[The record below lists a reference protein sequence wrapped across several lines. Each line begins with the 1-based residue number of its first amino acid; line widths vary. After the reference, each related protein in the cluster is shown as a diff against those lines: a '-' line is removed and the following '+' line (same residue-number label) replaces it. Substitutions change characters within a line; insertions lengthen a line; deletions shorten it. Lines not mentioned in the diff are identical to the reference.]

1 MAQESQLL
9 WHSNRKMNSKLLFLI
24 ITFLI
29 SAKGTAQKVW
39 TLDEC
44 VSYAIENNL
53 QLNDFNF
60 NTQSNKE
67 SYRQSVR
74 DLLPTVSGFANYF
87 VRFGRQINPD
97 DNSIVNTD
105 IFSNNYSVDASFD
118 LFQGFQKINT
128 IKASKFLFKA
138 TKEES
143 LQQKYLLAFRVMA
156 AYYDIQFIDGL
167 ITISKEQV
175 EISQTNY
182 DLVNKQVELGVMAGA
197 DLYEAESLLFQD
209 KLLLTQN
216 ENRLKAAK
224 LTLLQAMNIEGESDI
239 AIQPELVDTNK
250 DNVPEASHS
259 DSIFLAAKGF
269 MPSIKAQ
276 TYRVKA
282 AKKQLAATR
291 GSLYPTVSLGGG
303 IGTGYFETQVD
314 EDTQETIPFRDQF
327 KNNRN
332 EYIGATLNMPIF
344 SGWASRSR
352 VKQQKIALE
361 RAKNT
366 AKVTEQEL
374 YQIIQQL
381 VQEHDALVAETAQT
395 EKSVTSQGLAFNIAQ
410 KRYERGMI
418 NAIELG
424 QAKTLY
430 ATAQNQNLQAQLR
443 LRVNISTLDFYKGL
457 PIFNIN

>member
-1 MAQESQLL
+1 MKLKKGCIAIIFLATLSLHSQ
-9 WHSNRKMNSKLLFLI
+9 KM
-24 ITFLI
+24 
-29 SAKGTAQKVW
+29 W
-39 TLDEC
+39 TLEDC
-44 VSYAIENNL
+44 VSYALEHNL
-53 QLNDFNF
+53 QLNDFDL

-67 SYRQSVR
+67 TYRQSIR

-87 VRFGRQINPD
+87 IRYGRQTNPD

-105 IFSNNYSVDASFD
+105 IFSNNYSLDGSFD

-128 IKASKFLFKA
+128 IKASKFLHKA

-167 ITISKEQV
+167 ITISEEQV
-175 EISQTNY
+175 QISQTNY
-182 DLVNKQVELGVMAGA
+182 DLVKRQVELGVMAGA
-197 DLYEAESLLFQD
+197 DLYEAEALLYAD

-224 LTLLQAMNIEGESDI
+224 LTLLQAMNVEGESDI
-239 AIQPELVDTNK
+239 TTEPKLIDSPDLEPAEIVI
-250 DNVPEASHS
+250 S
-259 DSIFLAAKGF
+259 DSIFSKAKGF
-269 MPSIKAQ
+269 MPSIRAQ
-276 TYRVKA
+276 EYRVKA

-291 GSLYPTVSLGGG
+291 GSLYPSLTLQGG
-303 IGTGYFETQVD
+303 IGTGYFETTT
-314 EDTQETIPFRDQF
+314 EDIIIGNDTITKTKPFRTQF
-327 KNNRN
+327 QENRN
-332 EYIGATLNMPIF
+332 EYIGATLNIPLF
-344 SGWASRSR
+344 NGWANRSR

-374 YQIIQQL
+374 YQTIQQL
-381 VQEHDALVAETAQT
+381 VQEHEALTTEIAQT
-395 EKSVTSQGLAFNIAQ
+395 EKRATSQGLAFTIAQ
-410 KRYERGMI
+410 KRYEKGMI

-430 ATAQNQNLQAQLR
+430 ATAQNQNLQARLR
-443 LRVNISTLDFYKGL
+443 LRVNNSTLDFYRGL
-457 PIFNIN
+457 PIFNLN

>member
-1 MAQESQLL
+1 
-9 WHSNRKMNSKLLFLI
+9 MNSKLLFFSI
-24 ITFLI
+24 VFFLLSKGI
-29 SAKGTAQKVW
+29 SQKVW

-53 QLNDFNF
+53 QLNDFDF
-60 NTQSNKE
+60 NTQSNRE
-67 SYRQSVR
+67 TYRQSVR
-74 DLLPTVSGFANYF
+74 NLLPTVSGFANYF
-87 VRFGRQINPD
+87 VRFGRQTNPD

-105 IFSNNYSVDASFD
+105 IFSNNYSLDASFD
-118 LFQGFQKINT
+118 LFQGFQKINA
-128 IKASKFLFKA
+128 IKASKLLFKA

-156 AYYDIQFIDGL
+156 AYYDIQFIEGL
-167 ITISKEQV
+167 ITISNEQV

-182 DLVNKQVELGVMAGA
+182 DLVKRQVELGVMAGA

-209 KLLLTQN
+209 KLVLTQN
-216 ENRLKAAK
+216 ENRLQAAK
-224 LTLLQAMNIEGESDI
+224 LTLLQAMNVEGESDI
-239 AIQPELVDTNK
+239 TIQPELAATNK
-250 DNVPEASHS
+250 NDLPMPSDS
-259 DSIFLAAKGF
+259 DSIFVAAKGF

-276 TYRVKA
+276 GYRVKA
-282 AKKQLAATR
+282 ARKQLAVTR
-291 GSLYPTVSLGGG
+291 GTLYPTITLGGG
-303 IGTGYFETQVD
+303 IGTGYFETITDSLGV
-314 EDTQETIPFRDQF
+314 TVPFRDQF

-381 VQEHDALVAETAQT
+381 VQEHDALVSETAQT
-395 EKSVTSQGLAFNIAQ
+395 ERGMESQRLAFSIAQ
-410 KRYERGMI
+410 KRYEKGMI

-424 QAKTLY
+424 QAKTLF
-430 ATAQNQNLQAQLR
+430 ATAQNQNLQAHLR
-443 LRVNISTLDFYKGL
+443 LLVNNSTLDFYRGL

>member
-1 MAQESQLL
+1 
-9 WHSNRKMNSKLLFLI
+9 MNLKHIFFLFLI
-24 ITFLI
+24 FGSTTVF
-29 SAKGTAQKVW
+29 SQKIW

-53 QLNDFNF
+53 QLNDFEL
-60 NTQSNKE
+60 NTQSNRE
-67 SYRQSVR
+67 TYRQSVR
-74 DLLPTVSGFANYF
+74 DLLPTISGFANYF
-87 VRFGRQINPD
+87 IRYGRQTNPE

-105 IFSNNYSVDASFD
+105 IFSNNYSLDASFD

-167 ITISKEQV
+167 ITISEEQV

-182 DLVNKQVELGVMAGA
+182 DLVKRQVELGVMAGA
-197 DLYEAESLLFQD
+197 DLYEAESLLYAD

-224 LTLLQAMNIEGESDI
+224 LVLLQAMNVEGESDI
-239 AIQPELVDTNK
+239 VIEPKYVSLSEQELSK
-250 DNVPEASHS
+250 NVVS
-259 DSIFLAAKGF
+259 DSIFAKAKGF

-276 TYRVKA
+276 EYRVKA
-282 AKKQLAATR
+282 AKKQLAVTR
-291 GSLYPTVSLGGG
+291 GSLYPTISLGGG
-303 IGTGYFETQVD
+303 IGSGYFETIR
-314 EDTQETIPFRDQF
+314 DTLGVTIPFRDQF
-327 KNNRN
+327 RDNKF
-332 EYIGATLNMPIF
+332 EYVGATLNMPIF
-344 SGWASRSR
+344 NAWANRSR

-366 AKVTEQEL
+366 AKITEQEL
-374 YQIIQQL
+374 FQIIQQL
-381 VQEHDALVAETAQT
+381 VQEHEALTTETVQT
-395 EKSVTSQGLAFNIAQ
+395 KKGMESQQLAFSIAQ
-410 KRYERGMI
+410 KRYEKGMI

-424 QAKTLY
+424 RAKTLF

-443 LRVNISTLDFYKGL
+443 LLVNTSTLDFYKGL